1 MDELITLVIIAAA
14 IIFKVVGTKLGSS
27 GGDEVF
33 PNIPVD
39 SDMKK
44 YLDDDDDIVNA
55 EEEFHDPY
63 FRQMP
68 VIDEEVIEEAER
80 ALPVQPVQSMQPQ
93 QVPTALHQPKPV
105 HQPDA
110 PQEAY
115 QQAEFPTVNIDR
127 AGITK
132 FINEQGYLTYLVRS
146 VRIHGYLK
154 SLLSLASLLTQA
166 NIYPKASDEVAD
178 EVVDMIRAYVE

>member
-14 IIFKVVGTKLGSS
+14 IIFKVVGKKLGSS

-33 PNIPVD
+33 PTIPVD
-39 SDMKK
+39 PDMKK

-80 ALPVQPVQSMQPQ
+80 ALPVQPVHKPMAPAKPVEVKVQTPI
-93 QVPTALHQPKPV
+93 LEEEQPK
-105 HQPDA
+105 QK
-110 PQEAY
+110 ER
-115 QQAEFPTVNIDR
+115 ID
-127 AGITK
+127 
-132 FINEQGYLTYLVRS
+132 
-146 VRIHGYLK
+146 
-154 SLLSLASLLTQA
+154 
-166 NIYPKASDEVAD
+166 PKKLIVYSEIMKPKYM
-178 EVVDMIRAYVE
+178 E